1 LPAVRPR
8 CWRFSYVFCSFVL
21 GLPAALLIPAH
32 GLLRAFNFRTLT
44 VGARLTMRPKN
55 DFDFDACYF
64 SPVSGLDCPGF

>member
-1 LPAVRPR
+1 
-8 CWRFSYVFCSFVL
+8 
-21 GLPAALLIPAH
+21 LLIPAH

-64 SPVSGLDCPGF
+64 SPVSGLDCPGIRF